1 MIFCRTP
8 QLELKCKLPSEISLK
23 RSSGQTPAWTNKSS
37 TSLQG
42 IAVHREYSALD
53 SPEASDRILQ
63 TFRLEPCVKLKPI
76 NSAADALS
84 QVITYRT
91 LLSRAD
97 PKGRSWHLGSADEF
111 MPPTPIILEGGL
123 RVAYVAPP
131 LFGVI
136 VYFVADAR
144 DAFDLSLL
152 AASRILPALLSRT
165 AAQTIARPSNVI
177 SISRGVGIS
186 NAASQAANAEI
197 QADVGVA
204 ELEDAA

>member
-1 MIFCRTP
+1 VQAAIGDKFEAQFGPNACVDQQIINILAGDCSASRIFGLGFPGGFRP
-8 QLELKCKLPSEISLK
+8 DL
-23 RSSGQTPAWTNKSS
+23 AN
-37 TSLQG
+37 
-42 IAVHREYSALD
+42 
-53 SPEASDRILQ
+53 LQ
-63 TFRLEPCVKLKPI
+63 TGALFEIKPI
-76 NSAADALS
+76 NSAADALL

-91 LLSRAD
+91 LLSLAD